1 MTQGCAAQPRSP
13 ASQNIMPRSWPLSAS
28 TSTSV
33 TSAPQALATTTPV
46 SRTRTVAPPRASAST
61 RNVAAIAPT
70 AAEHCTAQSD
80 APSSSANKAPT
91 DEPPETPSTYE
102 SASGLRNSACSS
114 TPASASSAPMVNA
127 ESSRGARN
135 SSTTVRAGSAGSPNK
150 RGDGRAHADVGG
162 TRDQAEAGD
171 DGRERER
178 AKAVTQWWVG
188 AKSRGIVR

>member
-1 MTQGCAAQPRSP
+1 M
-13 ASQNIMPRSWPLSAS
+13 WP
-28 TSTSV
+28 T
-33 TSAPQALATTTPV
+33 
-46 SRTRTVAPPRASAST
+46 
-61 RNVAAIAPT
+61 IAPS

-150 RGDGRAHADVGG
+150 AAMAGRTPMSVEPA
-162 TRDQAEAGD
+162 TSPRQATTTASATSKTSNRRWWAGA
-171 DGRERER
+171 R
-178 AKAVTQWWVG
+178 
-188 AKSRGIVR
+188 SRGIVR